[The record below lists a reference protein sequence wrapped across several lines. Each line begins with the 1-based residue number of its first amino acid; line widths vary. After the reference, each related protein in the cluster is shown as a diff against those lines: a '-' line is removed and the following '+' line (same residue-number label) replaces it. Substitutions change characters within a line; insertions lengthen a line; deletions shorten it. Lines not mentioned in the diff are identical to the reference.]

1 MLRLVNRMRRVD
13 NQSPVPKYY
22 QLGQIIRE
30 MIENEEL
37 QPGDAIPTEMELC
50 KYHGVSRMTA
60 RKAIQNLVHEGLLY
74 REQGKGTFVA
84 YPKERRNVSQLL
96 SFTEEMKA
104 KGKKVTNK
112 IMLFE
117 KNKPSKKIAKI
128 LDINPDEDF
137 IFMIKRLRIVSGLPF
152 AIELAHIPEKIVP
165 GLKLEDIEKNSLY
178 DLIENT
184 HGNKLSYGKQ
194 SVEPVVLTAYEK
206 EMFEIQDNSL
216 ESSLGLLFERTTYSE
231 DGEAIEYTRSVYR
244 ADIYKLE
251 YTLQRVL

>member
-1 MLRLVNRMRRVD
+1 MLRLVNRMRKVD

-22 QLGQIIRE
+22 QLGEIIRE

-50 KYHGVSRMTA
+50 EYHGVSRMTA
-60 RKAIQNLVHEGLLY
+60 RKAIQTLAHEGLLY

-84 YPKERRNVSQLL
+84 YPKKRRNVSQLL

-104 KGKKVTNK
+104 KGKEVTNK
-112 IMLFE
+112 IMMFE
-117 KNKPSKKIAKI
+117 KNKPNKTIAKI
-128 LDINPDEDF
+128 LNLDPEKDF
-137 IFMIKRLRIVSGLPF
+137 VFMIKRLRIVANLPF

-165 GLKLEDIEKNSLY
+165 GLTLEDVKQNSLY

-184 HGNKLSYGKQ
+184 YGNKLSYGKQ
-194 SVEPVVLTAYEK
+194 SVEPVLLTSYEK
-206 EMFEIQDNSL
+206 DIFEIKDNC
-216 ESSLGLLFERTTYSE
+216 LGLLFERTTYDKE
-231 DGEAIEYTRSVYR
+231 GQTIEYTKSVYR

>member
-1 MLRLVNRMRRVD
+1 MRKVD

-22 QLGQIIRE
+22 QLGEILRE
-30 MIENEEL
+30 MVENEEL

-84 YPKERRNVSQLL
+84 YPKKRRNVSQLL

-104 KGKKVTNK
+104 KGKEVTNK

-117 KNKPSKKIAKI
+117 KSRPSKKIAKI
-128 LDINPDEDF
+128 LNLNPEKDL
-137 IFMIKRLRIVSGLPF
+137 IFMIKRLRIVSDIPF
-152 AIELAHIPEKIVP
+152 AIELAHIPEKIVS
-165 GLKLEDIEKNSLY
+165 GLTLEDVENNSLY
-178 DLIENT
+178 DLIEDNY
-184 HGNKLSYGKQ
+184 GNKLSYGKQ
-194 SVEPVVLTAYEK
+194 SVEPVMLTSYERGIFK
-206 EMFEIQDNSL
+206 IKDNC
-216 ESSLGLLFERTTYSE
+216 LGLLFERTTYDKE
-231 DGEAIEYTRSVYR
+231 DQTIEYTKSVYR
-244 ADIYKLE
+244 SDIYKLE